1 MTLKRYQNDF
11 GDQQQIQGS
20 NIGKAKY
27 AVLGITSAIG
37 FWGLMQ
43 NTDTN
48 LLGNYAPSITAYAST
63 ATATQQASQTTV
75 NTDANKTQ
83 ASTPVATT
91 TAVATNSVTPNNT
104 TSTSSAAS
112 TNTNTTSST
121 ATQRSAVTSA
131 SQANVTT
138 STSNT
143 TQVATSAKLQT
154 TAQKQATVMS
164 KGLAKAAQDGKI
176 VKFKKIQPTSI
187 SITLGSIE
195 KVAGDTSYAEVP
207 SVKLSGG
214 TNLKTP
220 SFDASDFD
228 WSTVGTTAGDYR
240 IGLNEAG
247 VAKIAALNAY
257 STFNWYG
264 SQMGYVKVVAPVQHA
279 IYATIGDITKV
290 YDGNNKF
297 NGVPQVQIGG
307 DVSLTMPTLTN
318 ADFDWTQVGKNAGTY
333 YVSLNVNGIRKIQ
346 NSNPNTY
353 LNWPAITMGHATIT
367 KRTVHIDAGFVGKNF
382 KEVGEKDPE
391 MAVSV
396 YPTGIQGD
404 DITYDIQREAGETP
418 GRYKMLNNTKPE
430 DNPNYNLVLDENNFY
445 ILGYYY
451 YSIGPVS
458 KVYDGTSKLDEAPS
472 VTVSVSGGGGLT
484 EQVPGLTPDDFVIG
498 NAPLHSLYGVVH
510 LTDEGERKVDGY
522 FSQRFVNA
530 LFAPTFERV
539 FVKPTFYQA
548 PISAQLGNMDL
559 ATFKQAK
566 ATNSTSVSLPSVTLS
581 GMTDLVLPELD
592 WSCFDIISGHLALSQ
607 EGIDRINKS
616 NPNEYLNWNT
626 VVMGQLTTK

>member
-48 LLGNYAPSITAYAST
+48 LLGNYGPSITAYAST
-63 ATATQQASQTTV
+63 ATTTQQASQTTA

-91 TAVATNSVTPNNT
+91 TAVATDSVTPNNT
-104 TSTSSAAS
+104 TSTSSAAD

-121 ATQRSAVTSA
+121 AIQRSAVASA
-131 SQANVTT
+131 SQASVTT
-138 STSNT
+138 PTSNT

-154 TAQKQATVMS
+154 TAQKQVTVMS

-176 VKFKKIQPTSI
+176 VKFKIIQPTSI
-187 SITLGSIE
+187 SVTLGSIE

-367 KRTVHIDAGFVGKNF
+367 KRSIHMAAYYSDPTKPYRAEDPQLATSFLGTSVVAGDTLKYTLGR
-382 KEVGEKDPE
+382 EPGEAPGEYK
-391 MAVSV
+391 A
-396 YPTGIQGD
+396 I
-404 DITYDIQREAGETP
+404 ITI
-418 GRYKMLNNTKPE
+418 NPE
-430 DNPNYNLVLDENNFY
+430 DNPNYDVQTETGSLN
-445 ILGYYY
+445 ILGYAY
-451 YSIGPVS
+451 IELGPVS
-458 KVYDGTSKLDEAPS
+458 KVYDGTSKIDEIPT
-472 VTVSVSGGGGLT
+472 VTITVDGGQKV
-484 EQVPGLTPDDFVIG
+484 QVPGLTIDDFSYGDVQ
-498 NAPLHSLYGVVH
+498 PRSQYGVVY
-510 LTDEGERKVDGY
+510 LNAQGYQKVWQCAGQNINRDAELLYGT
-522 FSQRFVNA
+522 SK
-530 LFAPTFERV
+530 E
-539 FVKPTFYQA
+539 FVKPTIYQA